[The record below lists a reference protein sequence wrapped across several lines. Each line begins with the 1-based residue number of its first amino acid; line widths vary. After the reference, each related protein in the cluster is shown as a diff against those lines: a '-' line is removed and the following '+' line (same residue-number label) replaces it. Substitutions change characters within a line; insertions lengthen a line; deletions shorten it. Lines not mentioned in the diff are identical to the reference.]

1 MEKGKAES
9 GMNKLQLLTEEI
21 RNLSS
26 GELAVL
32 RAWFHDFDSIDSR
45 RSIDAY
51 LPQDQSPGDLVPRTD
66 SDHQAGGDQ
75 SKTMAME
82 LATSMREAYL
92 QVAFQEYAQFVA
104 ADLGASALA
113 GHPCR

>member
-1 MEKGKAES
+1 MEKGKGES

-45 RSIDAY
+45 RGIDAY
-51 LPQDQSPGDLVPRTD
+51 LPQDRSPGGVEPQTD
-66 SDHQAGGDQ
+66 SDHQACGDR

-82 LATSMREAYL
+82 LAASMREAYR
-92 QVAFQEYAQFVA
+92 QVAFQEYTQFVA
-104 ADLGASALA
+104 ADLDASAPA
-113 GHPCR
+113 GHPCG

>member
-1 MEKGKAES
+1 
-9 GMNKLQLLTEEI
+9 MNKLQLLTEEI
-21 RNLSS
+21 RKLSS

-32 RAWFHDFDSIDSR
+32 RAWFQDFDSIDSHR
-45 RSIDAY
+45 NIDAY
-51 LPQDQSPGDLVPRTD
+51 LPHEPSPSDLPAETD

-82 LATSMREAYL
+82 LAASMREAYR
-92 QVAFQEYAQFVA
+92 QVAFQQYAQFVA

-113 GHPCR
+113 GHPCG